1 LFINTLDKLVFSILL
16 LASFQ
21 LPLLANDYLQL
32 VNGYFLSTQ
41 AQVEAYQLN
50 AQRHEYP
57 DVYAMIEDFKRNSNS
72 AVRSDALLKEQT
84 MQEYQRL
91 TDALQ
96 ILKHGNWLEKT
107 RFMFSPNNWPL
118 LREVSLN
125 FQPGIPLNVMA
136 VAYSF
141 VTALLVGAILLWPL
155 RRLFRPKRRL

>member
-1 LFINTLDKLVFSILL
+1 MFINTLDKLVFSILL

-41 AQVEAYQLN
+41 SQVEAYQLN
-50 AQRHEYP
+50 AQRHEYA
-57 DVYAMIEDFKRNSNS
+57 DVYAMIEDFKHNSNS

-84 MQEYQRL
+84 MQEYQHL
-91 TDALQ
+91 AEALQ
-96 ILKHGNWLEKT
+96 TLKHGNWLEKI
-107 RFMFSPNNWPL
+107 RFMLSPYNWPL

-136 VAYSF
+136 VIYSF
-141 VTALLVGAILLWPL
+141 VTALLLSALLLWPL
-155 RRLFRPKRRL
+155 RRLFKPKRSF

>member
-1 LFINTLDKLVFSILL
+1 MFINTLDKLVFSILL

-50 AQRHEYP
+50 AQRHEYS
-57 DVYAMIEDFKRNSNS
+57 DVYAMIEDFKRNPNL
-72 AVRSDALLKEQT
+72 AVRSDAQLKEQT
-84 MQEYQRL
+84 MQQYQRL
-91 TDALQ
+91 AQALQ
-96 ILKHGNWLEKT
+96 TLKHGNWLEKT
-107 RFMFSPNNWPL
+107 RFMFSPSNWPL

-125 FQPGIPLNVMA
+125 FQPGIPLNLMA

-141 VTALLVGAILLWPL
+141 VTALLLGALLLWPL
-155 RRLFRPKRRL
+155 RRLVRPKRRF